1 MCCLNPPERS
11 GERQSLLFG
20 GQQQQKPQW
29 RAEVSTEVPRR
40 APGVVP
46 GSGIGHHLQTQPASL
61 QIGRA
66 NPPLFSERE
75 QLRPIGG
82 GI

>member
-1 MCCLNPPERS
+1 M
-11 GERQSLLFG
+11 LLFLWLFTTFQVLDAPSG
-20 GQQQQKPQW
+20 
-29 RAEVSTEVPRR
+29 
-40 APGVVP
+40 PGVVP
-46 GSGIGHHLQTQPASL
+46 GSGISHHLQTQPASL